1 MPRQKKISRYKV
13 IAIAILVLALVA
25 IRALETQL
33 FYDPFAAYF
42 KDDYLSLPFPKFN
55 TLSLLISLTLR
66 YGLNALFSVS
76 IVYCLFKDWEIT
88 KFVSALYLLFFV
100 LLIAAFF
107 LLVIYTDQYNNFIVF
122 YVRRFLIH
130 PILLLL
136 FIPAIFYQKKMK

>member
-1 MPRQKKISRYKV
+1 MQREKKNNRYKI

-25 IRALETQL
+25 VRALETQL
-33 FYDPFAAYF
+33 FYDPFAVYF
-42 KDDYLSLPFPKFN
+42 KNDYLSLPFPKFN
-55 TLSLLISLTLR
+55 TASLFISMTLR
-66 YGLNALFSVS
+66 YGLNTLFSVA
-76 IVYCLFKDWEIT
+76 IIYCLFKDWEIA
-88 KFVSALYLLFFV
+88 KFITLLYVLFFI

-107 LLVIYTDQYNNFIVF
+107 LLVILTDQYNNFIVF